1 MQKKKLW
8 IFVDGAAR
16 GNPGPAGIGIL
27 IKDESG
33 RIVSSHKEYL
43 GNMTNNQAEYSA
55 LIKALEMASRL
66 GGNDLKVISDSELLV
81 NHLTGK
87 YVVRSKNL
95 RGSFEKVRR
104 LEQSFTRINYRH
116 VSREKNEQADML
128 ANSAI
133 DDAL

>member
-1 MQKKKLW
+1 MQKRKLW

-33 RIVSSHKEYL
+33 RVVSSHKEYL